1 MYFGVSFGDFLADP
15 DSRSFSRFYT
25 NIDRSRYHTH
35 SVLAVP
41 MLNQQ
46 KELSGV
52 IMMVNKR
59 DGEFTADDEELLGKK
74 MTRPAIWPI
83 LPLSLNYF
91 LVKKL
96 L

>member
-1 MYFGVSFGDFLADP
+1 LYFGVSFGDFLADP

-59 DGEFTADDEELLGKK
+59 DGEFTADDEELLGEKK
-74 MTRPAIWPI
+74 NTALWPF
-83 LPLSLNYF
+83 LPFFTFLSIIS
-91 LVKKL
+91 
-96 L
+96 